1 MKSELKKSTINTIL
15 NLYNTH
21 IQRHNH
27 YKKYWETQDYCSTKY
42 LTSIFSEKETGAG
55 MVLHIKLSK

>member
-27 YKKYWETQDYCSTKY
+27 YKKYWETNKRKHPTPM
-42 LTSIFSEKETGAG
+42 T
-55 MVLHIKLSK
+55 

>member
-1 MKSELKKSTINTIL
+1 MNELIYVFISLVSRLNGTIMKSELKKSTINTIL

-27 YKKYWETQDYCSTKY
+27 YKKYWETNKRKHPTPM
-42 LTSIFSEKETGAG
+42 T
-55 MVLHIKLSK
+55 